1 MIDMA
6 SIGGRHAFPNIVG
19 YGASKAAVTHMTRA
33 AAQEYG
39 RHVGINA
46 LAPGA
51 IETPMLKR
59 VRRDWK
65 VTTDALVAPY
75 PMRRV
80 GTPDEVAA
88 VAVFLASEASSH
100 VSGQAI
106 AIDGGDL
113 P

>member
-1 MIDMA
+1 
-6 SIGGRHAFPNIVG
+6 
-19 YGASKAAVTHMTRA
+19 
-33 AAQEYG
+33 
-39 RHVGINA
+39 
-46 LAPGA
+46 
-51 IETPMLKR
+51 
-59 VRRDWK
+59 
-65 VTTDALVAPY
+65 
-75 PMRRV
+75 MRRV